1 MSSNNDADRLGEV
14 IVILS
19 AFHQTQPRTQK
30 EGSLA
35 EWTWLPLAFD
45 KEACAGNNGGYPYF
59 FVDDLNLSSFE
70 VLKFMSGVNGKLFSL
85 TAHLLSL

>member
-1 MSSNNDADRLGEV
+1 MSSNNDADWLGEV

-30 EGSLA
+30 GGSLA

-45 KEACAGNNGGYPYF
+45 KRR
-59 FVDDLNLSSFE
+59 
-70 VLKFMSGVNGKLFSL
+70 VLEIMVAIPTSL
-85 TAHLLSL
+85 WMTLICPPSKC

>member
-1 MSSNNDADRLGEV
+1 MSSNNDTDQLGEV

-19 AFHQTQPRTQK
+19 AFHQTQSRTQK

-35 EWTWLPLAFD
+35 EWTWFPLAFD
-45 KEACAGNNGGYPYF
+45 KRRVLEIMVAILTF

-70 VLKFMSGVNGKLFSL
+70 VLKFLSGVNGKLFSL
-85 TAHLLSL
+85 TAHSLSL